1 MNSNDASF
9 GNVHFRSVYE
19 NQNDQFNTGNKVQ
32 QKDGTSGNYVAIS
45 KK

>member
-19 NQNDQFNTGNKVQ
+19 NQHDQFNTGSKVQ
-32 QKDGTSGNYVAIS
+32 QNIS

>member
-19 NQNDQFNTGNKVQ
+19 NQNDQFNTGSKVQ
-32 QKDGTSGNYVAIS
+32 QNMS

>member
-32 QKDGTSGNYVAIS
+32 QNKDGTSGNYVAS